1 MKILVAGSNGFIG
14 SFLCKSLMKDG
25 ISVRGFDSQCNQG
38 QPGSFECFTGDI
50 RHRDIVSKAVKSID
64 VVVHLIAMH
73 HDFGISESEY
83 FDVNEKGT
91 QNLLT
96 CCSEAGIKKFIFFSS
111 VAVYGTQTKP
121 TNENTTPNPDTPYG
135 SSKLAAEK
143 VVMQWFKAD
152 PTRQI
157 VIIRP
162 TVVFGPKNYA
172 NVYNLINQVCN
183 RKFFF
188 VSDGSNI
195 KSVAYVENLVE
206 ATIFLLQRMKPG
218 IEIYNYSDEPQM
230 TTKQIVETIAH
241 YAKVPLPKIRIPFS
255 IALAFGSIFDIL
267 AKLTGYNFPV
277 TGNRIRKFCTAT
289 HHKADKIRSS
299 DFRPSVS
306 LDEGFGRTI
315 NWYLEQRAEN

>member
-143 VVMQWFKAD
+143 VVMQWFKAEFGKS
-152 PTRQI
+152 TI
-157 VIIRP
+157 VSGLLA
-162 TVVFGPKNYA
+162 VVIVSVICYLA
-172 NVYNLINQVCN
+172 IVQVPIPDVLVAACSGVIA
-183 RKFFF
+183 FFF
-188 VSDGSNI
+188 GA
-195 KSVAYVENLVE
+195 KQGAR
-206 ATIFLLQRMKPG
+206 TG
-218 IEIYNYSDEPQM
+218 YSDAM
-230 TTKQIVETIAH
+230 H
-241 YAKVPLPKIRIPFS
+241 
-255 IALAFGSIFDIL
+255 DIDRDQNGG
-267 AKLTGYNFPV
+267 KRGD
-277 TGNRIRKFCTAT
+277 I
-289 HHKADKIRSS
+289 
-299 DFRPSVS
+299 
-306 LDEGFGRTI
+306 
-315 NWYLEQRAEN
+315 